1 MLSGDTGTVARF
13 KIDWRPGTYTTTNV
27 IAETTSGDPNNV
39 IVVGAHLD
47 SVGVGPG
54 INDNGSGSATI
65 LEIAEQMTK
74 VKPRN
79 KVRFI
84 WFGAE
89 ESGLLG
95 SEAYVGQPVRRRN
108 GRRSRRC

>member
-1 MLSGDTGTVARF
+1 ML
-13 KIDWRPGTYTTTNV
+13 
-27 IAETTSGDPNNV
+27 E
-39 IVVGAHLD
+39 
-47 SVGVGPG
+47 GPG

-79 KVRFI
+79 QVRFI

-95 SEAYVGQPVRRRN
+95 SDHYVTASSAERG
-108 GRRSRRC
+108 RSR